1 MGLLK
6 ILPSCA
12 RICGGGYLR
21 WWGVCGARDTC
32 LADSNQRGQAWG
44 LLLRDTAWPFVLYL
58 PFRHSSQT
66 FAIFRGLHFKLA
78 GWVPCWTPLGSHRVR
93 PPLLSGT
100 WRLPHT
106 ARLPSSGSCRLTAL
120 FLWTEVLYVTSG
132 PKHFIF
138 RRHPSSL
145 LLGRSELGSL
155 CWDDRRPSILD
166 S

>member
-1 MGLLK
+1 MGLFK

-12 RICGGGYLR
+12 RICGGGCLR
-21 WWGVCGARDTC
+21 WWGVCVARDMC
-32 LADSNQRGQAWG
+32 LANSNQRGQAWG

-58 PFRHSSQT
+58 PLRHSSQT

-78 GWVPCWTPLGSHRVR
+78 DRGLRWTLLGSHRVR
-93 PPLLSGT
+93 PPLLSGM
-100 WRLPHT
+100 WRLPQLGPLAVAT
-106 ARLPSSGSCRLTAL
+106 ACDYSLVVNRGTCVPSR
-120 FLWTEVLYVTSG
+120 

-138 RRHPSSL
+138 RRRPSSL